1 MTIYKTR
8 KLFQFNSFNSKEQR
22 ITFGTVNYNISI
34 VIYLYL
40 YILFYMSNCK
50 L

>member
-8 KLFQFNSFNSKEQR
+8 KLLRFNSFNSKEQR
-22 ITFGTVNYNISI
+22 ITFGTVNYLGVSKSSGNGT
-34 VIYLYL
+34 VIPY
-40 YILFYMSNCK
+40 NK